1 MAIDFP
7 FLRLRTFETPSC
19 LAARTDCLSIS
30 WVLMVFFL
38 LLILFCLLYPQ
49 MVLSV
54 QCLKYI
60 FITSL
65 QRICR
70 NVQHSTERM

>member
-19 LAARTDCLSIS
+19 LAARTDCLSIMM
-30 WVLMVFFL
+30 VLMVFL